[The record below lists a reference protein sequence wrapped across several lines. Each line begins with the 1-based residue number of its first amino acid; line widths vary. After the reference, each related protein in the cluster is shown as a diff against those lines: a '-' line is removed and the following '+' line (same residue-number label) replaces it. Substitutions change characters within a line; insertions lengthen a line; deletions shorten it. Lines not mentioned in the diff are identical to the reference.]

1 MSGLKKRGQIWHI
14 HKVVKCGSRKI
25 VVRGSTGTGDRQV
38 AQEVMDKRVADA
50 RNELLYGKQ
59 GNWTVAQGCA
69 RYLDERKDKQIKDAL
84 YHTKIIVKY
93 LGEIEMRY
101 VHINHPAV
109 KRMIEDR
116 LSAGLKINTVNHT
129 LKALRNILNNA
140 SRVWRDEDGLPWL
153 ASPPLI
159 QLLSE
164 DDKRKPLTTPDAAK
178 GHALTRQEESEL
190 FRHLPDRLAMAIRF
204 ALHTGLRMSAIV
216 QLRWEWEV
224 AIPELGISVFDVPA
238 RYMGEDVKGTKNGE
252 DHRVVLNIVALQ
264 AVEQARGD
272 HPEFVFTRVL
282 KGQAI
287 PYAMEEGLYTM
298 DWKKAVKKAGLRDIR
313 GPKAH
318 FRIHDL
324 KHTFG
329 SRLRAMGVDFED
341 RQDLLGHTRGSVT
354 TLYSAAETHN
364 LLNMSEKAV
373 EWYSVKPKLAVHSAA
388 QSPHSV
394 REKSAGIG

>member
-1 MSGLKKRGQIWHI
+1 MSGLNKRGQIWHI
-14 HKVVKCGSRKI
+14 HKVVKCGAKQV
-25 VVRGSTGTGDRQV
+25 VVRTSTGTGDRKI
-38 AQEVMDKRVADA
+38 AQEVMDALVAEA
-50 RNELLYGKQ
+50 RNQMLYGKQ
-59 GNWTVAQGCA
+59 GQWTVAQGCA

-84 YHTKIIVKY
+84 LHTKIIVKY
-93 LGEIEMRY
+93 LGGIEMRH
-101 VHINHPAV
+101 VHINHPKV
-109 KRMIEDR
+109 RQLIGDR
-116 LSAGLKINTVNHT
+116 LGEGLKINTVNHT
-129 LKALRNILNNA
+129 LKALRKILNDA
-140 SRVWRDEDGLPWL
+140 SRVWRDDDGLPWL
-153 ASPPLI
+153 GSPPMI
-159 QLLSE
+159 RLLSE
-164 DDKRKPLTTPDAAK
+164 DDKRKPNATADAAK

-190 FRHLPDRLAMAIRF
+190 FRHLPDRLAVAIRF

-252 DHRVVLNIVALQ
+252 DHRVVLNTVALQ

-272 HPEFVFTRVL
+272 HPEFVFTRIL
-282 KGQAI
+282 KGGAV
-287 PYAMEEGLYTM
+287 PYALEEGLHTEA
-298 DWKKAVKKAGLRDIR
+298 WKMAVRASGLRECR

-318 FRIHDL
+318 FRFHDL

-329 SRLRAMGVDFED
+329 SRLRAMEVDFED
-341 RQDLLGHTRGSVT
+341 RQDLLGHKNGSVT
-354 TLYSAAETHN
+354 TLYSAAETHQ
-364 LLNMSEKAV
+364 LLDKAERAV